1 MMKEILLPFVLH
13 QIPSSAKH
21 LNRIMGRLSHV
32 SMQGVDK
39 DIIGDNDIYLPKL
52 TTKKEMKHFTS
63 PVLIIAGQKKI
74 FFLKI
79 E

>member
-21 LNRIMGRLSHV
+21 LNRIMGRLPHV
-32 SMQGVDK
+32 SMQEVDK

-63 PVLIIAGQKKI
+63 PVLIIAGQKR
-74 FFLKI
+74 FFS
-79 E
+79 